1 MRVIRTTIAA
11 ALFAAAA
18 ATAAVAQAPAAGR
31 PAATPARPAATSP
44 APQGGSATI
53 AEGKFAIVDTEAF
66 GDPKQGI
73 QKLVAAFQ
81 VVEREFKPRRDEIQT
96 LKTRYDGI
104 VKQINDTQ
112 KVADQKALA
121 ALADQAETLKM
132 EIEQKQQAGQRA
144 LDKRVKEL
152 TDPVYIDLNNALRS
166 FANAR
171 GISVVFDASKMD
183 GVMMIINPNGIDITA
198 AFIAEY
204 NQRNPASTAST
215 TAPREE

>member
-11 ALFAAAA
+11 ALFAASA
-18 ATAAVAQAPAAGR
+18 ATAAVAQAPAAR
-31 PAATPARPAATSP
+31 PAAPPASSAAV
-44 APQGGSATI
+44 

-66 GDPKQGI
+66 GDQTKGI

-81 VVEREFKPRRDEIQT
+81 VVEREFKPRRDKIT
-96 LKTRYDGI
+96 GLRTRYDGI

-121 ALADQAETLKM
+121 ALADQAETLKL
-132 EIEQKQQAGQRA
+132 EIEQEQASGQRA

-152 TDPVYIDLNNALRS
+152 TDPIYLDLNNALRS
-166 FANAR
+166 FATAR

-183 GVMMIINPNGIDITA
+183 GVMMIINPAGIDITA

-215 TAPREE
+215 TAPK